1 MSELKV
7 QIKDENTLVLE
18 EDGQVG
24 DIINLK
30 ALHSVDESFIV
41 DTINNKRDEVYL
53 RMLEG
58 VRQANINEI
67 RLKTAELTD
76 KFNEEKFGLL
86 EAKRSLEQKL
96 QTDLQQAVKD
106 QKALEDKLN
115 LQHQYEIDKL
125 ENLLKQIK
133 IQTQQDV
140 EKVFTNKLSEKE
152 RMISNLNN
160 DVDKLKLQ
168 HQLDL
173 SSALKKLEAALIDK
187 EKEIEQLT
195 RERATRSIKKIG
207 ESLESWCD
215 EQFKMTSLYGFKTST
230 WDKDNQVVRVVGDK
244 SGTKGDYI
252 FKVYNNAKHD
262 ILLTSAM
269 CEMKSEQLESENK
282 KKNAD
287 HYKKLDDDRNK
298 KGLEYA
304 ILISELEYQLESD
317 APIFAVAEYEKM
329 YVVRPSFFITLLGII
344 ESIGMKYADIITDRE
359 VQRIDF
365 KESQDILDEFENF
378 KKEIM
383 DNSLRHIETQVIDIS
398 KKATTIISSANS
410 ILQSVNVIV
419 DRHLNTVRNKI
430 DGFSIKRVTNHIDKI
445 K

>member
-41 DTINNKRDEVYL
+41 DAINNKRDEVYL

-67 RLKTAELTD
+67 RLKTSELTD

-125 ENLLKQIK
+125 ENQLKQIK

-160 DVDKLKLQ
+160 DIDKLKLQ

-282 KKNAD
+282 K
-287 HYKKLDDDRNK
+287 
-298 KGLEYA
+298 
-304 ILISELEYQLESD
+304 
-317 APIFAVAEYEKM
+317 M
-329 YVVRPSFFITLLGII
+329 YVGRPSFCITLLGII